1 MRRKWEQSTPLSTP
15 ACLLSTPTPS
25 NQGKESELRSDTL
38 KSQREHCTKDVTAL
52 GKIGPALPLTSEP
65 GFEPTVRLKQKHC
78 LRPARQTHQR
88 TGLLPQAD
96 APLPSRPHAP
106 PPPAPRDPRSYQTP
120 VYTCLHHKLLMQ
132 CSNEGGWTVGI

>member
-1 MRRKWEQSTPLSTP
+1 MSRKWGQSTPLSTR

-25 NQGKESELRSDTL
+25 NQGKESELGSDTL

-96 APLPSRPHAP
+96 APCPHAP
-106 PPPAPRDPRSYQTP
+106 PRPPGPSLVPNTSLHLPPPQTA
-120 VYTCLHHKLLMQ
+120 HAMF
-132 CSNEGGWTVGI
+132 